1 MERSTKDIG
10 NRGEQIAADWLERK
24 GFTVVSRNFFCKYGE
39 IDIIAEKNS
48 VLHFIEVKTRLND
61 FYGNPIDSCTP
72 KKIQKIKKS
81 VFTYLEEKNK
91 KYQKFQIDFIGLKK
105 QANGKL
111 LLSFIPFLS

>member
-10 NRGEQIAADWLERK
+10 NKGEQIAADWLERK
-24 GFTVVSRNFFCKYGE
+24 GFTIVSRNFFCKYGE

-48 VLHFIEVKTRLND
+48 VLHFIEVKTRLNEL
-61 FYGNPIDSCTP
+61 YGNPIDSCTP

-81 VFTYLEEKNK
+81 VFTYLEEKSK

-105 QANGKL
+105 QSNGKL
-111 LLSFIPFLS
+111 LLSFIPHLS